1 MKGKRYEAKEKRS
14 KVKNRSRLRC
24 SSPGPYATRQTDFL
38 KAYLY
43 SPGPTQETIMN
54 EVKPV
59 KSAAVEPLVRYTPA
73 ETARNK
79 KARDIRR
86 KAIREQ
92 NVRSKMK

>member
-1 MKGKRYEAKEKRS
+1 
-14 KVKNRSRLRC
+14 
-24 SSPGPYATRQTDFL
+24 
-38 KAYLY
+38 
-43 SPGPTQETIMN
+43 MN

>member
-1 MKGKRYEAKEKRS
+1 
-14 KVKNRSRLRC
+14 V
-24 SSPGPYATRQTDFL
+24 PHQTDFL
-38 KAYLY
+38 KRYLY

-59 KSAAVEPLVRYTPA
+59 KTAAVVAPLVRYTPA

-79 KARDIRR
+79 KARDARR
-86 KAIREQ
+86 KSIRDQ

>member
-1 MKGKRYEAKEKRS
+1 MAPLTPRPFTH
-14 KVKNRSRLRC
+14 RLAPRLNVLTG
-24 SSPGPYATRQTDFL
+24 SDSVYWVSNEEIP
-38 KAYLY
+38 
-43 SPGPTQETIMN
+43 MN

-59 KSAAVEPLVRYTPA
+59 KTAIVEPLVRYTPA

-86 KAIREQ
+86 KSIRDQ